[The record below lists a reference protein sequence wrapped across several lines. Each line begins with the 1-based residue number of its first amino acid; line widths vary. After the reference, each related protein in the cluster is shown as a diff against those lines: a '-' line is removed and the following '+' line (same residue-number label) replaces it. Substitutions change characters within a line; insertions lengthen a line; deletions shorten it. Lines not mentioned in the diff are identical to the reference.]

1 MNKLQAAE
9 AMVIYKRK
17 NNISASLY
25 YSEQHD
31 DYVCQAY
38 GVLTDDYEKL
48 LDCPI
53 DDFGALHPGDATDE
67 ELVLWIAEELIPEA
81 LEKKWI
87 EEDKRNM

>member
-53 DDFGALHPGDATDE
+53 DEFGAHPEDATDE
-67 ELVLWIAEELIPEA
+67 DLIWWLEDVVIPFC
-81 LEKKWI
+81 LEKRLENKG
-87 EEDKRNM
+87 KGK